1 MIKRR
6 RFTAEF
12 KAQVVLE
19 MLTEQKSAAQASRE
33 YGIKDSVLSR
43 WKQEFIER
51 SPMLFEQGRDQ
62 QDDREERIAELE
74 RMVGRLATE
83 LEMVRAQRG
92 LCGPACGCRAAGER
106 VPFAAHGACSHTTA
120 QASRA
125 RGVRARAR

>member
-1 MIKRR
+1 MTRRR
-6 RFTAEF
+6 RFSAEF

-51 SPMLFEQGRDQ
+51 SPSLFERGAVE
-62 QDDREERIAELE
+62 DDRDERIAELE

-83 LEMVRAQRG
+83 LEMSKKV
-92 LCGPACGCRAAGER
+92 
-106 VPFAAHGACSHTTA
+106 
-120 QASRA
+120 SRFLDSK
-125 RGVRARAR
+125 RR